1 VQDRYLELLAYLRI
15 PVSMEKLEA
24 EGGVTT
30 SLHML
35 GVIFDFVERE
45 MKLSPARLEALK
57 RRCREMRDKK
67 VCTRE
72 EYDSLVGVLSFC
84 ASCVAGG
91 SGRTFMRSLYDLQ
104 RRRGG
109 WVRLTR
115 GAGVDLSWW
124 IRFVEEYNGESM
136 MLDDYFTTAEELGLY
151 TDASLEAFGA
161 CWVRPDGTAE
171 YFSGRWDEVLPGID
185 TSQETGEFHIS
196 ELEAL
201 VVLMAMHQW
210 GAHFG
215 GRRIVTRCDNESAVT
230 AINRMRCADPGMH
243 TAVKELWF
251 TKMVNSFD
259 VRCRHVKS
267 KDNTLGDAPSRWTR
281 ADGSRDAAAEA
292 EFFDFVRGVYGLGR
306 ADMAEV
312 APSFDTLGMLRRMQK
327 AHHGA
332 VHRLHRAE
340 A

>member
-1 VQDRYLELLAYLRI
+1 
-15 PVSMEKLEA
+15 M
-24 EGGVTT
+24 
-30 SLHML
+30 
-35 GVIFDFVERE
+35 
-45 MKLSPARLEALK
+45 
-57 RRCREMRDKK
+57 
-67 VCTRE
+67 
-72 EYDSLVGVLSFC
+72 
-84 ASCVAGG
+84 
-91 SGRTFMRSLYDLQ
+91 
-104 RRRGG
+104 
-109 WVRLTR
+109 
-115 GAGVDLSWW
+115 
-124 IRFVEEYNGESM
+124 
-136 MLDDYFTTAEELGLY
+136 
-151 TDASLEAFGA
+151 
-161 CWVRPDGTAE
+161 
-171 YFSGRWDEVLPGID
+171 
-185 TSQETGEFHIS
+185 
-196 ELEAL
+196 
-201 VVLMAMHQW
+201 VLMAMHQW